1 MHAFVH
7 LLPLLPPPSPS
18 LLPPSLQFPHAN
30 VALILSKLRGPVQA
44 QLAAIKER
52 FHKADPSGSGHLEYS
67 TFHRLVGS
75 LSQGLLN
82 EHEIMT
88 LGRHF
93 GEKKVCCV
101 EGRACTCCAMQQY
114 FLIMSMHPLR
124 AVPSYVLLMVLVVK
138 PH

>member
-1 MHAFVH
+1 M
-7 LLPLLPPPSPS
+7 LLFISPSFLPLPPPSS
-18 LLPPSLQFPHAN
+18 PPSLQFPHAN

-101 EGRACTCCAMQQY
+101 WRRACTCCAMQQH
-114 FLIMSMHPLR
+114 FLSVSMHPLR
-124 AVPSYVLLMVLVVK
+124 AVPSHVLLMV
-138 PH
+138 